1 VCYFPEKRRPDVTSK
16 DIKNM
21 EINTERFLVF
31 QYNDSGKNSIEK
43 TVAREFL
50 LTIFLNGQELVTIM
64 CSPKDLKYLAVGFLV
79 SEGLLQNLESINKIE
94 VDEFAGVV
102 RVETEETPDPDSRFF
117 AKRLITS
124 GCGGGATFYSTADIA
139 AAKIKAKMKISAD
152 DVLTLAREFQHHSEL
167 YLSTH
172 GVHSAALCDGK
183 KILVFNE
190 DIGRHNAIDKIFGKC
205 FLEQI
210 PTNNRAMISSGR
222 VSSEIMHK
230 VAKRNIPIVISISSP
245 TSLGVKI
252 AENFGITLIASVSN
266 KKFDVYTNPW
276 RVD

>member
-1 VCYFPEKRRPDVTSK
+1 MTSK

-21 EINTERFLVF
+21 ETNTEMFPVL
-31 QYNDSGKNSIEK
+31 QYTDDSKNRIEK

-50 LTIFLNGQELVTIM
+50 LTIFLNMQELVTIM
-64 CSPKDLKYLAVGFLV
+64 CSPKDLKYLAAGFLV
-79 SEGLLQNLESINKIE
+79 SEGLINRKEEITRIE
-94 VDEFAGVV
+94 VDELAGIVQ
-102 RVETEETPDPDSRFF
+102 VETKAPPEPDARFF

-124 GCGGGATFYSTADIA
+124 GCGGGATFYAAADIA
-139 AAKIKAKMKISAD
+139 AAKIESKIKISAD
-152 DVLTLAREFQHHSEL
+152 DITGLAREFQRHSGI

-172 GVHSAALCDGK
+172 GVHSAAISDGK
-183 KILVFNE
+183 NILVFNE

-210 PTNNRAMISSGR
+210 PTDHRAVISSGR

-230 VAKRNIPIVISISSP
+230 VAKRNIPIVISISAP

-252 AENFGITLIASVSN
+252 AENFGITLIASVSG
-266 KKFDVYTNPW
+266 KKFDVYTNAW

>member
-1 VCYFPEKRRPDVTSK
+1 MCYFPEKRRADVISK

-21 EINTERFLVF
+21 EINTEKFPVS
-31 QYNDSGKNSIEK
+31 QYTENGKNSIEK

-79 SEGLLQNLESINKIE
+79 SEGLVQNYESINRIE

-102 RVETEETPDPDSRFF
+102 RVETKEAPDPDSRFF

-124 GCGGGATFYSTADIA
+124 GCGGGATFYSAADIA
-139 AAKIKAKMKISAD
+139 TAKIESKMKISAD
-152 DVLTLAREFQHHSEL
+152 DVLALAREFQRHSEL

-172 GVHSAALCDGK
+172 GVHSAAICDGK
-183 KILVFNE
+183 KILIFNE

-210 PTNNRAMISSGR
+210 KTNDHTVISSGR

-230 VAKRNIPIVISISSP
+230 VAKRNMPIVISISSP

-252 AENFGITLIASVSN
+252 AESFGITLVASVSG
-266 KKFDVYTNPW
+266 KKFDVYTNAW
-276 RVD
+276 RVY

>member
-1 VCYFPEKRRPDVTSK
+1 VTSK

-21 EINTERFLVF
+21 EINTEKFPVV
-31 QYNDSGKNSIEK
+31 QYNDSGKNGIQK

-102 RVETEETPDPDSRFF
+102 RVETKEAPDPGSRFF

-124 GCGGGATFYSTADIA
+124 GCGGGATFYSAADIA
-139 AAKIKAKMKISAD
+139 AAKIESKMKISAE
-152 DVLTLAREFQHHSEL
+152 DVLALAREFQHHSEL

-172 GVHSAALCDGK
+172 GVHSAAICDGK

-205 FLEQI
+205 LLEQI
-210 PTNNRAMISSGR
+210 PTDNRAVISSGR

-245 TSLGVKI
+245 TSLGVRI
-252 AENFGITLIASVSN
+252 ADDFGITLIASVSG
-266 KKFDVYTNPW
+266 KKFDVYSNAW
-276 RVD
+276 RID

>member
-1 VCYFPEKRRPDVTSK
+1 VISK
-16 DIKNM
+16 DTNNM
-21 EINTERFLVF
+21 ETNTERFPVS
-31 QYNDSGKNSIEK
+31 QYTENGKISVEK

-50 LTIFLNGQELVTIM
+50 LTIFLNRKELVTIM
-64 CSPKDLKYLAVGFLV
+64 CSPKDLKYLTAGFLV
-79 SEGLLQNLESINKIE
+79 SEGLVQNYQSINRVE

-102 RVETEETPDPDSRFF
+102 RVETKEAPDPDSRFF

-124 GCGGGATFYSTADIA
+124 GCGGGATFYSAADIA
-139 AAKIKAKMKISAD
+139 AAKIESKMKISAD
-152 DVLTLAREFQHHSEL
+152 DVLALAREFQRHSEI

-172 GVHSAALCDGK
+172 GVHSAAICDGK
-183 KILVFNE
+183 NILVFNE

-210 PTNNRAMISSGR
+210 PTDNRAVISSGR

-230 VAKRNIPIVISISSP
+230 VAKRNIPIVISISAP

-252 AENFGITLIASVSN
+252 AENFGITLIASVSG
-266 KKFDVYTNPW
+266 KKFDVYTNAW
-276 RVD
+276 RLD

>member
-1 VCYFPEKRRPDVTSK
+1 MTSK

-21 EINTERFLVF
+21 EINTEKFPVV
-31 QYNDSGKNSIEK
+31 QYNDSGKNGIQK

-102 RVETEETPDPDSRFF
+102 RVETKEAPDPDSRFF

-124 GCGGGATFYSTADIA
+124 GCGGGATFYSAADIA
-139 AAKIKAKMKISAD
+139 AAKIESKMTISAE
-152 DVLTLAREFQHHSEL
+152 DVLALAREFQHHSEL

-172 GVHSAALCDGK
+172 GVHSAAICDGK

-190 DIGRHNAIDKIFGKC
+190 DIGRHNAIDKIFGK
-205 FLEQI
+205 
-210 PTNNRAMISSGR
+210 
-222 VSSEIMHK
+222 
-230 VAKRNIPIVISISSP
+230 
-245 TSLGVKI
+245 
-252 AENFGITLIASVSN
+252 
-266 KKFDVYTNPW
+266 
-276 RVD
+276 

>member
-1 VCYFPEKRRPDVTSK
+1 VISK

-21 EINTERFLVF
+21 EINTEKFPVS
-31 QYNDSGKNSIEK
+31 QYTENGKNSIEK

-79 SEGLLQNLESINKIE
+79 SEGLLNSKEEITRIE
-94 VDEFAGVV
+94 VDEFAGIV
-102 RVETEETPDPDSRFF
+102 RVETKAPPEPDARFF

-124 GCGGGATFYSTADIA
+124 GCGGGATFYASADIA
-139 AAKIKAKMKISAD
+139 TAKIESKIKISAD
-152 DVLTLAREFQHHSEL
+152 DVLELAREFQRHSEL

-172 GVHSAALCDGK
+172 GVHSAAICDGK

-210 PTNNRAMISSGR
+210 PTENRAVISSGR

-230 VAKRNIPIVISISSP
+230 VAKRNIPIVISISAP

-252 AENFGITLIASVSN
+252 AENFGITLIASVSG
-266 KKFDVYTNPW
+266 KKFDVYTNGW

>member
-1 VCYFPEKRRPDVTSK
+1 
-16 DIKNM
+16 M
-21 EINTERFLVF
+21 ETNTEKFPVL
-31 QYNDSGKNSIEK
+31 QYTDNGKNRIEK
-43 TVAREFL
+43 TVAKEFL

-79 SEGLLQNLESINKIE
+79 SEGLLNGPDEIKTIE
-94 VDEFAGVV
+94 VDEFAGIV
-102 RVETEETPDPDSRFF
+102 RVETKAAPEPDARFF

-124 GCGGGATFYSTADIA
+124 GCGGGATFYSAADIA
-139 AAKIKAKMKISAD
+139 AAKIESRMKITTD
-152 DVLTLAREFQHHSEL
+152 TVLTLVKEFQHHSEL

-172 GVHSAALCDGK
+172 GVHSAAICDTK
-183 KILVFNE
+183 NIMVFNE

-210 PTNNRAMISSGR
+210 NTHDRAVISSGR

-230 VAKRNIPIVISISSP
+230 VAKRNIPIVVSISAP

-252 AENFGITLIASVSN
+252 AENFGITLIASVSG
-266 KKFDVYTNPW
+266 KKFDVYTNDW

>member
-1 VCYFPEKRRPDVTSK
+1 
-16 DIKNM
+16 M
-21 EINTERFLVF
+21 ETNTEKFPVL
-31 QYNDSGKNSIEK
+31 QYTDDGKNRIEK

-79 SEGLLQNLESINKIE
+79 SEGLLNGPDEIKTIE
-94 VDEFAGVV
+94 VDEFAGIV
-102 RVETEETPDPDSRFF
+102 RVKTKASPEPDARFF

-124 GCGGGATFYSTADIA
+124 GCGGGATFYAAADIA
-139 AAKIKAKMKISAD
+139 PAKIESKIKISAD
-152 DVLTLAREFQHHSEL
+152 DVLALAREFQHHSEI

-172 GVHSAALCDGK
+172 GVHSAAICDGK
-183 KILVFNE
+183 NILVFNE

-210 PTNNRAMISSGR
+210 NTNSRVVISSGR

-230 VAKRNIPIVISISSP
+230 VAKRNIPIVISISAP

-252 AENFGITLIASVSN
+252 AENFGITLIASVSG
-266 KKFDVYTNPW
+266 KKFDVYTNQW
-276 RVD
+276 RIS